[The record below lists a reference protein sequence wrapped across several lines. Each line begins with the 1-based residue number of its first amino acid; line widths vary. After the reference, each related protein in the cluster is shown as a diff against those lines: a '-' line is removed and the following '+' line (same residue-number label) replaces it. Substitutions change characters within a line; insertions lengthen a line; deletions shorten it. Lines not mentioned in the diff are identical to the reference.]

1 MPSFLSKVF
10 GRKKD
15 ASPPARSPRASGSPS
30 LLDGKYEAVSPTV
43 SPSAT
48 RFESLAQR
56 KAGPSGNGNQRVPHL
71 SLHFP
76 DRGRLGTDGVFDEQA
91 VKDVMLSDDVIGT
104 RQLSV
109 EELLPLVQACVKHI
123 SEKGMSAINCLG
135 DIER

>member
-15 ASPPARSPRASGSPS
+15 ASPPARSPRALDSPS

-48 RFESLAQR
+48 RFDSLAQR
-56 KAGPSGNGNQRVPHL
+56 KAGPSAQPQRVPHL

-76 DRGRLGTDGVFDEQA
+76 DRSRLGTEGVFDEQA
-91 VKDVMLSDDVIGT
+91 VKEVMLSDDVIGT

-123 SEKGMSAINCLG
+123 SEKGMYPIGRIS
-135 DIER
+135 RSPH